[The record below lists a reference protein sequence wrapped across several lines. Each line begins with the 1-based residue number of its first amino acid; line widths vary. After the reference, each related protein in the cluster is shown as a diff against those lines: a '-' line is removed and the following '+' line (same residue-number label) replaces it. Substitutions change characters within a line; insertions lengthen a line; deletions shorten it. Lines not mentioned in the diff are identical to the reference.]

1 MCRMYVDTLFI
12 CQREDVEGLQL
23 RKSSQ
28 NDENRE

>member
-12 CQREDVEGLQL
+12 CHGEDVEGLQL